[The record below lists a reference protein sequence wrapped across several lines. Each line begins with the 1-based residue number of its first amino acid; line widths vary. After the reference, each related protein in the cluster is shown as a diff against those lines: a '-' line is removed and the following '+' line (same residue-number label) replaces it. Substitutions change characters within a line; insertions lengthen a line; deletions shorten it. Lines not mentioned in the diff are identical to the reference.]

1 MKYKVY
7 TYEGESDYDGS
18 DIWYKRGTFASR
30 YDAEELAEYL
40 DAGGEIVEIK
50 DVEQNELPT

>member
-7 TYEGESDYDGS
+7 TYAGESDYDGS
-18 DIWYKRGTFASR
+18 AIWYKRRTFASR

-40 DAGGEIVEIK
+40 DASCENRK
-50 DVEQNELPT
+50 D